1 MVRDDTL
8 GEISEVTATRREH
21 ERLGEKKLKLP
32 IITSTSVR
40 IANCVA
46 VWSTAPLVQKQ
57 FVTETPCDVSRSC

>member
-40 IANCVA
+40 IANCA
-46 VWSTAPLVQKQ
+46 HCRLVHGTLGIKTICNRNT
-57 FVTETPCDVSRSC
+57 V

>member
-21 ERLGEKKLKLP
+21 ERLGEKKMKLQ

-46 VWSTAPLVQKQ
+46 VWSTAPLV
-57 FVTETPCDVSRSC
+57 